1 MYQTTFTK
9 YIYRNGILINTFNS
23 QVDFNNDDN
32 ENLIIG
38 NWAINDANTFEGY
51 LDDLRIYN
59 RVLSGAEVQK
69 LYDSKDSKYIEN
81 GLISGSTDEYFVFK
95 YNPERAVSEQTKYT
109 INFPQDTECDILVVG
124 GAGYVGGGIVD
135 KLEHKHQVTVYDSLI
150 YENEFRKNVNFIYGD
165 IRDYSKLNK
174 ILKNYDAVVWLAAL
188 VGDGA
193 CSINPTLTYEINS
206 ESVKNLVSNFKGKII
221 FFSTCS
227 VYGAQ
232 EGVLSEES
240 EVNPLSEYAKSKLVA
255 EDILNNSD
263 AIIFRLGT
271 LFGIGDEFSRIRLDL
286 VVNVLVTKA
295 LIDKKMSVFG
305 GEQWRPLLHVKD
317 VANAVDHT
325 IESSL
330 KGVYNLHYKNFRISE
345 IADLIKDKISNV
357 EIVTT
362 PLPFQDARN
371 YQVSSEKFK
380 LASNFE
386 AEVSLEKGII
396 EVFDLISSGRIK
408 DINNPRYSNHDF
420 LKTFGVN

>member
-1 MYQTTFTK
+1 M
-9 YIYRNGILINTFNS
+9 N
-23 QVDFNNDDN
+23 
-32 ENLIIG
+32 
-38 NWAINDANTFEGY
+38 
-51 LDDLRIYN
+51 
-59 RVLSGAEVQK
+59 
-69 LYDSKDSKYIEN
+69 
-81 GLISGSTDEYFVFK
+81 
-95 YNPERAVSEQTKYT
+95 
-109 INFPQDTECDILVVG
+109 ILVVG

-135 KLEHKHQVTVYDSLI
+135 KLQQKHQVTVYDSLI

-165 IRDYSKLNK
+165 IRDYSKLNNT
-174 ILKNYDAVVWLAAL
+174 LKQYDAVVWLAAL

-206 ESVKNLVSNFKGKII
+206 ESVKNLVANFKGKII

-232 EGVLSEES
+232 EGVLNEES

-255 EDILNNSD
+255 EDILTNSD
-263 AIIFRLGT
+263 AIVFRLGT

-295 LIDKKMSVFG
+295 LIDNKMSVFG

-330 KGVYNLHYKNFRISE
+330 KGVFNLHYKNFKISE
-345 IADLIKDKISNV
+345 IADLIKEKISNV

-371 YQVSSEKFK
+371 YQVSSEKLK

-386 AEVSLEKGII
+386 AEVSLEKGID
-396 EVFDLISSGRIK
+396 EVFNLISSGRVK
-408 DINNPRYSNHDF
+408 DLNNPRYSNQNF
-420 LKTFGVN
+420 LKTFGVS

>member
-1 MYQTTFTK
+1 M
-9 YIYRNGILINTFNS
+9 N
-23 QVDFNNDDN
+23 
-32 ENLIIG
+32 
-38 NWAINDANTFEGY
+38 
-51 LDDLRIYN
+51 
-59 RVLSGAEVQK
+59 
-69 LYDSKDSKYIEN
+69 
-81 GLISGSTDEYFVFK
+81 
-95 YNPERAVSEQTKYT
+95 
-109 INFPQDTECDILVVG
+109 ILVVG

-135 KLEHKHQVTVYDSLI
+135 KLQEKHQVTVYDSLI
-150 YENEFRKNVNFIYGD
+150 YENEFRKNVSFIYGD
-165 IRDYSKLNK
+165 IRDYSRLNK

-193 CSINPTLTYEINS
+193 CSLNPTLTYEINS
-206 ESVKNLVSNFKGKII
+206 GSVKNLVSNFKGKII

-255 EDILNNSD
+255 EDILSNSD

-295 LIDKKMSVFG
+295 LIDRKMSVFG

-317 VANAVDHT
+317 VANVVNHT

-330 KGVYNLHYKNFRISE
+330 KGIYNLHYKNFKISE
-345 IADLIKDKISNV
+345 IADIIKDKISNV

-371 YQVSSEKFK
+371 YQVSSEKLK

-386 AEVSLEKGII
+386 AEVSLEKGID
-396 EVFDLISSGRIK
+396 EVFNLISSGRIK
-408 DINNPRYSNHDF
+408 DINNPRYSNHNF
-420 LKTFGVN
+420 LKIFGVN

>member
-1 MYQTTFTK
+1 M
-9 YIYRNGILINTFNS
+9 N
-23 QVDFNNDDN
+23 
-32 ENLIIG
+32 
-38 NWAINDANTFEGY
+38 
-51 LDDLRIYN
+51 
-59 RVLSGAEVQK
+59 
-69 LYDSKDSKYIEN
+69 
-81 GLISGSTDEYFVFK
+81 
-95 YNPERAVSEQTKYT
+95 
-109 INFPQDTECDILVVG
+109 ILVVG

-135 KLEHKHQVTVYDSLI
+135 KLQEKHKVTVYDSLI

-206 ESVKNLVSNFKGKII
+206 ESVKNLVSNFNGKII

-232 EGVLSEES
+232 EGVLSEKS

-317 VANAVDHT
+317 VANAVNHT
-325 IESSL
+325 IESAL

-386 AEVSLEKGII
+386 AEVSLEKGID
-396 EVFDLISSGRIK
+396 EVYNLISSGRVK
-408 DINNPRYSNHDF
+408 DINNPRYSNHNF